1 MSRQAEVSSFTV
13 PASPSMSLASDTVGS
28 DPWLTAGF
36 SFIFEIKNIQTGE
49 VRRKIL
55 EEPPQ
60 LDGQLGLSLGKQQL
74 CSYLSMHTDAPRRT
88 GLMLMLLGRRE
99 RH

>member
-1 MSRQAEVSSFTV
+1 
-13 PASPSMSLASDTVGS
+13 MSLASDTVGS

-36 SFIFEIKNIQTGE
+36 SFIFEIKNIHKSSSRDLDCSTGE

-60 LDGQLGLSLGKQQL
+60 LD
-74 CSYLSMHTDAPRRT
+74 
-88 GLMLMLLGRRE
+88 
-99 RH
+99 

>member
-28 DPWLTAGF
+28 DPWLSAGF
-36 SFIFEIKNIQTGE
+36 SFIFEIKNIHKSSSRDLDCSTGE

-60 LDGQLGLSLGKQQL
+60 LD
-74 CSYLSMHTDAPRRT
+74 
-88 GLMLMLLGRRE
+88 
-99 RH
+99 